1 MKNKGCITAVVP
13 LCVFGCAVV
22 GMILMIVGGETRTM
36 PLMIVGGI
44 VVAAGVVVGVVVNAI
59 LRNIEKNNSSSVVGS
74 AVPDAPVP
82 AADGDEDEDEMTDE
96 RLEAILARGIPEK
109 RSVEALMDREDA
121 LTELMARRGMTE
133 LNEKYVEEADPL
145 WDTYTGEYMSEA
157 VDNLFELVY
166 RYYARYKERSTA
178 REEGAETKASVT
190 PPAAESENKEASD
203 RSYTARTEAPPAPAF
218 TPPPAPAFTPTPAP
232 IRSDAPAP
240 ASTHSP
246 AGRSSAAVGYKPM
259 KKK

>member
-82 AADGDEDEDEMTDE
+82 AADGDDDEDEYEMTDE

-109 RSVEALMDREDA
+109 RSIEALMDREDA

-166 RYYARYKERSTA
+166 RYYALYKERSIE
-178 REEGAETKASVT
+178 REEGAETKASVA

-218 TPPPAPAFTPTPAP
+218 ASTPEP

>member
-13 LCVFGCAVV
+13 LCVFGGAVI

-59 LRNIEKNNSSSVVGS
+59 LRNIEKNNSSSSVGS
-74 AVPDAPVP
+74 AAPDAPVP
-82 AADGDEDEDEMTDE
+82 AADGDDDEDEDEMTDE
-96 RLEAILARGIPEK
+96 RLESILARGIPEK

-145 WDTYTGEYMSEA
+145 WDTYSGEYMSEA

-166 RYYARYKERSTA
+166 RYYALYKEQSTA
-178 REEGAETKASVT
+178 REEGAETQASVT

-218 TPPPAPAFTPTPAP
+218 APPPEP

-240 ASTHSP
+240 PHAPTHGP
-246 AGRSSAAVGYKPM
+246 SAAVGYKPM

>member
-1 MKNKGCITAVVP
+1 MKNKGCLTAIVP
-13 LCVFGCAVV
+13 LCIFGCAVV
-22 GMILMIVGGETRTM
+22 GMILMIVGGETGAM

-82 AADGDEDEDEMTDE
+82 AADGDDDEDEDEMTDE

-109 RSVEALMDREDA
+109 RSIEALMDREDA

-145 WDTYTGEYMSEA
+145 WDTYSGEYMSEA

-166 RYYARYKERSTA
+166 RYYALYKERSTA
-178 REEGAETKASVT
+178 REQGAETKASVT

-203 RSYTARTEAPPAPAF
+203 RSYTARTEAPPAPVE
-218 TPPPAPAFTPTPAP
+218 PTGDIEKPKE
-232 IRSDAPAP
+232 AP
-240 ASTHSP
+240 ASTHTP
-246 AGRSSAAVGYKPM
+246 THGHSAAVGYKPM